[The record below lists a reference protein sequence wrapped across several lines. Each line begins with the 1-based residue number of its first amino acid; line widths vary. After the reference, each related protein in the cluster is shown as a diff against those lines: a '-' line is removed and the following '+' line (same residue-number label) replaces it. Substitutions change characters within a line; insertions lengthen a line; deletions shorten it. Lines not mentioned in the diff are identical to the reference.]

1 LKNRPATT
9 PHRNRAARR
18 KLEQQRLCHKPR
30 PTAPATAGEVQ
41 RLLSGLPKLSEQA
54 GGDDAAP
61 PTQLLVC
68 PWGLTETLDGPILC
82 DADTVRILPER
93 QRTARAD
100 QVAIDFDHATAFGK
114 GKGTPRDIAGY
125 GTPKVVPNEGI
136 YLCDIRWTP
145 TGKKYWANYQD
156 ISPAFLQ
163 QKDTGRVTFLD
174 SVALTPRGMIEG
186 LGLFSAED
194 PAAPLEPDASDAPPL
209 SKPTSNTITMDPDK
223 IKKFLDSQKVAYP
236 PDATPDDLAKLA
248 EAALEKLTGAE
259 GPMEMSGETG
269 RLLKTLTAKV
279 ASLESADATRTQA
292 HEDARKAEIIRQ
304 ASADGKVLPPDEV
317 IKNMSAAHLQLTA
330 DATPATVKG
339 RPGSGLNPAQKGGEK
354 EVTLTA
360 EDRQVASQLGISE
373 EMAKQFHAYGDC
385 PVRA

>member
-1 LKNRPATT
+1 MLCWGVLKNRPTIPA
-9 PHRNRAARR
+9 HRNRTARR
-18 KLEQQRLCHKPR
+18 KLEQQRLCHKPLT
-30 PTAPATAGEVQ
+30 TAAGEVK
-41 RLLSGLPKLSEQA
+41 RMLSGLPKLSAQA

-68 PWGLTETLDGPILC
+68 PWGLTQTQDGPILC
-82 DADTVRILPER
+82 DAATVKILPER

-100 QVAIDFDHATAFGK
+100 QITIDFDHNTAFGK

-125 GTPKVVPNEGI
+125 GTPKVVANEGI

-194 PAAPLEPDASDAPPL
+194 AAAPTHSPTPTKPPAI
-209 SKPTSNTITMDPDK
+209 SMDHEK
-223 IKKFLDSQKVAYP
+223 LKKFLKSQGVAFS
-236 PDATPDDLAKLA
+236 DTATPEELAALA
-248 EAALEKLTGAE
+248 EAAMEKLTGAE
-259 GPMEMSGETG
+259 GPAEMSAETVRKLDALAAEVE
-269 RLLKTLTAKV
+269 RLKST
-279 ASLESADATRTQA
+279 DATRHQA
-292 HEDARKAEIIRQ
+292 GEDARKKEIIRQ
-304 ASADGKVLPPDEV
+304 ASAEGKVLPPDEV
-317 IKNMSAAHLQLTA
+317 IKNMSAEDLQKTA

-339 RPGSGLNPAQKGGEK
+339 KPGTGLNPANKGTGEK
-354 EVTLTA
+354 AVTLSA
-360 EDRQVASQLGISE
+360 EDKEIARQMGIPE
-373 EMAKQFHAYGDC
+373 EKMCAFMATDI
-385 PVRA
+385 PVDLN

>member
-1 LKNRPATT
+1 MLCWGVLKNRPAIHA
-9 PHRNRAARR
+9 HRNRTARR
-18 KLEQQRLCHKPR
+18 KLEQQRLCHKPQ
-30 PTAPATAGEVQ
+30 AAATAEVK
-41 RLLSGLPKLSEQA
+41 RMLSGLPKLSAQA

-68 PWGLTETLDGPILC
+68 PWGLTQTLDGPILC
-82 DADTVRILPER
+82 DAATAKILPER

-100 QVAIDFDHATAFGK
+100 QVTIDFDHNTAFGK

-194 PAAPLEPDASDAPPL
+194 PAAAPEPDDSPL
-209 SKPTSNTITMDPDK
+209 TTPTPTLVIMDPEK

-259 GPMEMSGETG
+259 GPMEMTGETNK
-269 RLLKTLTAKV
+269 LLKSLAAEV
-279 ASLESADATRTQA
+279 ASLKSADATRTQA
-292 HEDARKAEIIRQ
+292 HEEARKAEIIRQ

-339 RPGSGLNPAQKGGEK
+339 KPGSGLNPAQKGGEK

>member
-18 KLEQQRLCHKPR
+18 KLEQQRLCHKPQ
-30 PTAPATAGEVQ
+30 AAATAEVK
-41 RLLSGLPKLSEQA
+41 RMLSGLPKLSAQA

-68 PWGLTETLDGPILC
+68 PWGLTQTLDGPILC
-82 DADTVRILPER
+82 DAATAQLLPER

-100 QVAIDFDHATAFGK
+100 QVTIDFDHNTAFGK

-125 GTPKVVPNEGI
+125 GTPKVVTGEGI

-194 PAAPLEPDASDAPPL
+194 PAPLEPDASDASDAPPL
-209 SKPTSNTITMDPDK
+209 SKPTSNNITMDPDK
-223 IKKFLDSQKVAYP
+223 IKRFLDSQKVAYA

-259 GPMEMSGETG
+259 GPMEMTGETTK
-269 RLLKTLTAKV
+269 LLKSLAAEV
-279 ASLESADATRTQA
+279 ASLKSADATRTQA
-292 HEDARKAEIIRQ
+292 HEDARKADIIRQ